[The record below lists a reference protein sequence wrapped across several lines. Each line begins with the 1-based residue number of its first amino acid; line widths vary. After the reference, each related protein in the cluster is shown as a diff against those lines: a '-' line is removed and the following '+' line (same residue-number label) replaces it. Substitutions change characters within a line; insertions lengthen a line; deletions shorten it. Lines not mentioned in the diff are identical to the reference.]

1 MRDRNHVGW
10 AATGYTSAMNRHPV
24 SFAVTLALSAATLV
38 IHALAQAPP
47 PSSPAAGQEQVA
59 TPGGRGRGR
68 GPQTPPPPT
77 LTCTSKATEADNK
90 VPAAL
95 ARDGFSAIFNG
106 TDLTGWQALI
116 DIGTLKFGAGLNP
129 ADLAKL
135 SKAERA
141 AKQKESNDTYLKHW
155 SVIDGILVFDGVQAD
170 KLTPHVEK
178 GGQNLQ
184 TVKQYGDVELYVDW
198 CIEAGAD
205 SGVYL
210 KNAPQIQMWSSPLGS
225 GGLFNNKTGPRHPL
239 VVADNPP
246 DRWNTFHIIQR
257 NGDMTTVWLNG
268 QLVVNN
274 VKMENYW
281 DYSKPLPAKGNIE
294 LQYHGHKLY
303 WKNIY
308 AKDLN

>member
-1 MRDRNHVGW
+1 
-10 AATGYTSAMNRHPV
+10 
-24 SFAVTLALSAATLV
+24 
-38 IHALAQAPP
+38 
-47 PSSPAAGQEQVA
+47 
-59 TPGGRGRGR
+59 
-68 GPQTPPPPT
+68 
-77 LTCTSKATEADNK
+77 
-90 VPAAL
+90 
-95 ARDGFSAIFNG
+95 
-106 TDLTGWQALI
+106 
-116 DIGTLKFGAGLNP
+116 
-129 ADLAKL
+129 
-135 SKAERA
+135 
-141 AKQKESNDTYLKHW
+141 LKHW

-184 TVKQYGDVELYVDW
+184 TVKEYGDVDFYIDW

-210 KNAPQIQMWSSPLGS
+210 KNAPQIQIWTNPLGS
-225 GGLFNNKTGPRHPL
+225 GGLFNNKAGARHPL
-239 VVADNPP
+239 VVADNPV
-246 DRWNTFHIIQR
+246 DRWNTFHIMQR

-268 QLVVNN
+268 QLVVDN

-308 AKDLN
+308 VKELN

>member
-1 MRDRNHVGW
+1 MKRHV
-10 AATGYTSAMNRHPV
+10 
-24 SFAVTLALSAATLV
+24 LILAATLAV
-38 IHALAQAPP
+38 IPAVPIGQALAQGQPPAQTPP
-47 PSSPAAGQEQVA
+47 PGQT
-59 TPGGRGRGR
+59 TPGAQAPAPAPGQGRGTGRGR

-77 LTCTSKATEADNK
+77 LTCTSPASATDNK

-95 ARDGFSAIFNG
+95 AKEGFTALFNG
-106 TDLTGWQALI
+106 KDLTGWQALI

-129 ADLAKL
+129 ADLLKL
-135 SKAERA
+135 SRAEKA
-141 AKQKESNDTYLKHW
+141 AKQKESNDVYLKHW
-155 SVIDGILVFDGVQAD
+155 SAIDGILVFDGVQAD
-170 KLTPHVEK
+170 KQKPPVEK

-184 TVKQYGDVELYVDW
+184 TVKEYGDVDLYVDW

-210 KNAPQIQMWSSPLGS
+210 KNAPQIQMWSNPLGS
-225 GGLFNNKTGPRHPL
+225 GGLFNNKVGAKNPL

-268 QLVVNN
+268 QLVVDN

-308 AKDLN
+308 VKELH

>member
-1 MRDRNHVGW
+1 M
-10 AATGYTSAMNRHPV
+10 
-24 SFAVTLALSAATLV
+24 
-38 IHALAQAPP
+38 AQTPAPAPP
-47 PSSPAAGQEQVA
+47 PGAGQDPVA
-59 TPGGRGRGR
+59 APGGRGRGR
-68 GPQTPPPPT
+68 GPQTPPPPP
-77 LTCTSKATEADNK
+77 LTCTSKATETDNI

-95 ARDGFSAIFNG
+95 ARDGFTAIFNG
-106 TDLTGWQALI
+106 KDLTGWQALI

-129 ADLAKL
+129 ADLLKL
-135 SKAERA
+135 SPAEKA

-155 SVIDGILVFDGVQAD
+155 SVVDGILVFDGVQAD

-184 TVKQYGDVELYVDW
+184 TVKEYGDVELYVDW

-210 KNAPQIQMWSSPLGS
+210 KNAPQIQMWSSPVGS
-225 GGLFNNKTGPRHPL
+225 GGLFNNKTGPRNPL

-257 NGDMTTVWLNG
+257 DGDMTTVWLNG

-308 AKDLN
+308 ARDLR